1 MKRREFLTRIT
12 IGGATLPLLF
22 TEIGCGDDGGGPD
35 GGVETF
41 TSSSASGHTHTIT
54 IPDADIAGGGA
65 HTYTSSNNSSH
76 THRVSFDES
85 DVDYLAVGCAVIK
98 ESTEDNGHRHTW
110 RVSYPDLA
118 SDITKTSNIDITSH
132 THQVTIPAADLS
144 QPTGVH
150 NYTTTSGG
158 SGPHTHQVTLDQ
170 LQLIK
175 LSECDTITAETTP
188 DDTGHTHTF
197 TLGRS

>member
-12 IGGATLPLLF
+12 VGGVTLPLLF

-41 TSSSASGHTHTIT
+41 TSLPDQTGHTHTIT

-65 HTYTSSNNSSH
+65 HSYTSSNNSGH
-76 THRVSFDES
+76 THRVDFAES
-85 DVDYLAVGCAVIK
+85 DIDYLALGCAVTK
-98 ESTEDNGHRHTW
+98 ESTENSQHRHVW

-132 THQVTIPAADLS
+132 THRVTVPAADLN
-144 QPTGVH
+144 QPSGVH
-150 NYTTTSGG
+150 TYTTTSG
-158 SGPHTHQVTLDQ
+158 SGHTHELTLTQ
-170 LQLIK
+170 LQLLE

-188 DDTGHTHTF
+188 DGTGHTHTF